1 MENCNICKF
10 NLNRS
15 GDISC
20 ADFVYETGNALGVP
34 HEAARYMLCIV
45 TGGRGELCQR
55 DVCHELHRG
64 DLFFVLRGERF
75 SISGDGLS
83 YCYISFSGRRAE
95 ELVDRVGVNAR
106 FCLFEGFEA
115 LCDFWMDVLHKAD
128 EGNTDLFAEG
138 VLLYTMAHLKP
149 DSRPQSDLITK
160 MVMLSNDRFTQ
171 ADFSLAALA
180 RELGYDAK
188 YLSALF
194 KKKKVIT
201 YSRYLR
207 ELRIR
212 HAIFL
217 IEQGVASVKNVALL
231 SGFADA
237 LYFSK
242 VFTAEQGISPKAYIA
257 SVASRAEK

>member
-1 MENCNICKF
+1 MENRNICKF

-20 ADFVYETGNALGVP
+20 TDFVYETGNALGTEQ
-34 HEAARYMLCIV
+34 EAAQYMLCIV
-45 TGGRGELCQR
+45 TEGRGELCQR
-55 DVCHELHRG
+55 DVCHDLHRG

-75 SISGDGLS
+75 FVSGDALS
-83 YCYISFSGRRAE
+83 YCYIRFSGRRAE
-95 ELVDRVGVNAR
+95 EIVDRVGVNAH

-115 LCDFWMDVLHKAD
+115 LCDFWLDALHKAD
-128 EGNTDLFAEG
+128 EGNTDLFAES
-138 VLLYTMAHLKP
+138 VLLYTLAHLKP

-180 RELGYDAK
+180 GELGYDAK

-194 KKKKVIT
+194 KKKKAIT

-212 HAIFL
+212 HALFL
-217 IEQGVASVKNVALL
+217 MEQGVASVKNVALL
-231 SGFADA
+231 SGFGDA

-242 VFTAEQGISPKAYIA
+242 VFAAEQGISPKAYIA
-257 SVASRAEK
+257 SVHGESEI